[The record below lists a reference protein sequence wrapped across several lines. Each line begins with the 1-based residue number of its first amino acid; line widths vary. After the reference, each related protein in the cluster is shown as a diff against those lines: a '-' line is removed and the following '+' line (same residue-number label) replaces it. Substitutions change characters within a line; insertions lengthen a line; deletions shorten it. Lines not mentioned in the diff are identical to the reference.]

1 MNFSVQRLTNSFGQS
16 MRLAFGSQFRN
27 SATFRAPRLQAR
39 RLQTTFAKMDDS
51 ISYKFGPHTIP
62 GSHVFVLSDLS
73 FGFVNL
79 KPVVPGHVLVSSKR
93 VVQRFADLTPE
104 EVSDLW
110 LLAQRIGRVVEPHY
124 GAQSLTLAIQDGACA
139 GGSGSLGLGS
149 GVGGGGPRPGQTV
162 PHVHI
167 HVLPRKAGDFPRN
180 DQVYDEIDHKAAEYD
195 KAAKTQSADPSPGP
209 GEKLDL
215 DKERRVRSHEEMA
228 AEAEELRGLLL
239 CC

>member
-139 GGSGSLGLGS
+139 G
-149 GVGGGGPRPGQTV
+149 QTV